1 MGRDTAASTS
11 AEASNGPQGEA
22 QKSNDWLTP
31 NMPEDSI
38 QQAFGDRWSWSRKDE
53 GDEVDRERGC
63 FLEPLGGGG
72 VCLFNVF

>member
-1 MGRDTAASTS
+1 MDRLVGTDASTGTS

-38 QQAFGDRWSWSRKDE
+38 QAAFSGRWSWPVGQSSVNGLSQHE
-53 GDEVDRERGC
+53 GDFKGEV
-63 FLEPLGGGG
+63 
-72 VCLFNVF
+72 